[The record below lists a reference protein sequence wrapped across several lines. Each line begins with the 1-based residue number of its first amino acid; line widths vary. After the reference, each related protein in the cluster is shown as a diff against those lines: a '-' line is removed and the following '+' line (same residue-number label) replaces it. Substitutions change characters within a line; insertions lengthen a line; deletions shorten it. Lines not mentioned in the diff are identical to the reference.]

1 MELTQIELTQ
11 ELLENDVNNDDII
24 NILRRVDNYQT
35 SDSDIE
41 TLKEY
46 VKNCYLCNDNVV
58 NNYYILDTNYT
69 NDILNVLADYYS
81 NNSLNRLY
89 NNLVNKC
96 DFMNKSKQEKND
108 TIRQYLYINFKDV
121 VKGIREDS
129 DIKKM
134 ISAYLKINLDY
145 NDTIIEKLQE
155 TKQDK
160 YIVSISNLPMSQL
173 TSTYTKNYSSCYNLT
188 SGEYRASN
196 IYLMGDNN
204 NYIVKIFKYN
214 DDNLALA
221 KADKLKISNGVISRF
236 NMYVKNDSVIVAK
249 NYGDTSYYNN
259 NTINHKTICEL
270 LIKDVFN
277 KDINLINY
285 DRYLNNYNYDY
296 CDTFNGYK
304 DYIYNG
310 KFTSKT
316 LDNYIVI
323 GGDKFINW
331 DIYCDNMIIVDGRRR
346 CSECGDII
354 ECDDDCYYCE
364 DIDDYCCYDCCWY
377 SDYDECWYSNNE
389 KAVILPNGE
398 RIAYSKIEIE

>member
-1 MELTQIELTQ
+1 M
-11 ELLENDVNNDDII
+11 
-24 NILRRVDNYQT
+24 RKVDNYQT
-35 SDSDIE
+35 SDGDIE
-41 TLKEY
+41 TLQNYINE
-46 VKNCYLCNDNVV
+46 CYICNDNKV

-69 NDILNVLADYYS
+69 NDILNVLGDYYG

-89 NNLVNKC
+89 NNIVNKC
-96 DFMNKSKQEKND
+96 DFINKSKEEKND
-108 TIRQYLYINFKDV
+108 TIRHYLYVNFKDV

-129 DIKKM
+129 EIKKM

-145 NDTIIEKLQE
+145 NDAIIDKLQE
-155 TKQDK
+155 TKSDK

-173 TSTYTKNYSSCYNLT
+173 TSTYTKNYTSCYNLT

-214 DDNLALA
+214 NDNLILA
-221 KADKLKISNGVISRF
+221 KADKLKISTDVVSRF
-236 NMYVKNDSVIVAK
+236 NMYIKNDNVIVAK

-277 KDINLINY
+277 KDINLINC
-285 DRYLNNYNYDY
+285 DRYSHNYNYDY

-310 KFTSKT
+310 KFTSEK
-316 LDNYIVI
+316 LDNYIII
-323 GGDKFINW
+323 GSDKFINW
-331 DIYCDNMIIVDGRRR
+331 SIYCDNMIIVDGRRR
-346 CSECGDII
+346 CRECGEII

-364 DIDDYCCYDCCWY
+364 DIEDYCCYDCCWY
-377 SDYDECWYSNNE
+377 SDYDDCWYSNNE

-398 RIAYSKIEIE
+398 RIAYCKVEIE